1 MGAETEKRDA
11 AAAHTPRNQIA
22 VFVVLVILTLAT
34 AGASQTDLAAG
45 PLVAYAIALVQGTLI
60 LLVLMHVA
68 REKRSV
74 LGILALTA
82 VLVAGL
88 VILSVAAYYD
98 VLEGSKWSAA
108 PAAVEHE
115 REDLRRHEE

>member
-1 MGAETEKRDA
+1 MGAETENRDVA
-11 AAAHTPRNQIA
+11 EAHATRNRIA
-22 VFVVLVILTLAT
+22 VFTVLVILTLAT

-45 PLVAYAIALVQGTLI
+45 PLVAYAIALVQGALI

-74 LGILALTA
+74 LGILALTT

-88 VILSVAAYYD
+88 LILSVAAYYD
-98 VLEGSKWSAA
+98 ILEGSTRNAV
-108 PAAVEHE
+108 PLAVE
-115 REDLRRHEE
+115 REQEGLRQHEE